1 MEIII
6 KDSYEEISKEAAEII
21 RAALLKKPNLVL
33 GLATGNT
40 PIGLYDKLARM
51 HKAEGLDF
59 SRVVT
64 FNLDEYVGIPVDHP
78 ESYHTFMERY
88 LFSTVNTPASNHYI
102 PQSTTDN
109 LEEFCEGYEERIRHF
124 GGIDIQVLGIGTN
137 GHIGFNEPSSSL
149 GSRTRLKTLAPATIQ
164 AHLQNFGGDAEAVP
178 RMAITM
184 GIGTIMEAKQC
195 LLLANG
201 ESKADTIARC
211 IEGPITA
218 EVPAS
223 ALQMH
228 PRSII
233 LVDEA
238 AASRLKRIDYYKWA
252 YENKLRLAENAQ
264 K

>member
-6 KDSYEEISKEAAEII
+6 KESYEEISKEAAQII
-21 RAALLKKPNLVL
+21 RAALLKKSNLVL

-40 PIGLYDKLARM
+40 PIGLYNELARM

-59 SRVVT
+59 SQVVT

-88 LFSTVNTPASNHYI
+88 LFSKVNIPASNQYI

-109 LEEFCEGYEERIRHF
+109 LEEFCEWYEERIRHF

-164 AHLQNFGGDAEAVP
+164 AHLPNFGGDAEAVP

-201 ESKADTIARC
+201 GSKADAIAQC
-211 IEGPITA
+211 VEGPITA

-228 PRSII
+228 PRAII